1 MRPSAPTRT
10 DQELTFSEYTCN
22 DTKHVAHSTD
32 QRVHRFPL
40 HSKHTIPRSLTL
52 LAHPHLGD
60 RVHGQPSAES
70 LCVLAP
76 ISRYFVILLGRKPNS
91 QAGYFTGVGQTTR
104 NPARFLSRGVS
115 KGPSYLHVKAESPA
129 GSAWHLALRWTEEDR
144 RERRR
149 KEEAASSKSHPLQ
162 TPSQSLGY
170 KPTRCLTLCGRL
182 HNRVVLRFS
191 CQPRRTRITHRVGYF
206 CARFGPYFSQH
217 HSSTCIIIFA
227 IELLQ
232 LFRSSICWSEPD
244 RRAKTRT

>member
-1 MRPSAPTRT
+1 MCART
-10 DQELTFSEYTCN
+10 D
-22 DTKHVAHSTD
+22 
-32 QRVHRFPL
+32 
-40 HSKHTIPRSLTL
+40 LTL
-52 LAHPHLGD
+52 FCYPLGA
-60 RVHGQPSAES
+60 QAEFTS
-70 LCVLAP
+70 WVLHRRWTNNQE
-76 ISRYFVILLGRKPNS
+76 SREIFFPWD
-91 QAGYFTGVGQTTR
+91 
-104 NPARFLSRGVS
+104 S

-129 GSAWHLALRWTEEDR
+129 GSAWHSALRWTEEDR

-149 KEEAASSKSHPLQ
+149 KEEAASSKSHSLQ

-232 LFRSSICWSEPD
+232 LFRSSVCWPEPD